1 MMVEDS
7 SGLRSRNMKPW
18 RLYGN
23 GGGSDEFPQVNL
35 FAQCADGSV
44 QLPVSMYGTTGSNYY
59 MTPISAMFTTM
70 KHWQV
75 WLKPDLTGGSAG
87 SFRVTIDGV
96 VVEEANGTWKS
107 QDATLAGNH
116 WYQLSISGYFSK
128 SAEGSCPPANL
139 TGNAYEYWDNWY
151 IDDTQARVEIGT
163 STTNPSNPTYAQC
176 DAPRDPNSFGVVRN
190 VRDHQRQHRIVR
202 QRGGVPVRNRRG
214 RHGIGRTG
222 HHDQQLAEDSPV
234 NFDMTLR
241 LDFLL
246 VAASVLF
253 FVARL
258 QSKVDGLS
266 SAVERIT
273 KMLSDV
279 EIRVRNTELD
289 VAEHMGESK
298 SAKGARG
305 L

>member
-1 MMVEDS
+1 M
-7 SGLRSRNMKPW
+7 
-18 RLYGN
+18 
-23 GGGSDEFPQVNL
+23 
-35 FAQCADGSV
+35 
-44 QLPVSMYGTTGSNYY
+44 
-59 MTPISAMFTTM
+59 
-70 KHWQV
+70 
-75 WLKPDLTGGSAG
+75 
-87 SFRVTIDGV
+87 
-96 VVEEANGTWKS
+96 
-107 QDATLAGNH
+107 
-116 WYQLSISGYFSK
+116 
-128 SAEGSCPPANL
+128 
-139 TGNAYEYWDNWY
+139 
-151 IDDTQARVEIGT
+151 
-163 STTNPSNPTYAQC
+163 
-176 DAPRDPNSFGVVRN
+176 
-190 VRDHQRQHRIVR
+190 
-202 QRGGVPVRNRRG
+202 
-214 RHGIGRTG
+214 
-222 HHDQQLAEDSPV
+222 